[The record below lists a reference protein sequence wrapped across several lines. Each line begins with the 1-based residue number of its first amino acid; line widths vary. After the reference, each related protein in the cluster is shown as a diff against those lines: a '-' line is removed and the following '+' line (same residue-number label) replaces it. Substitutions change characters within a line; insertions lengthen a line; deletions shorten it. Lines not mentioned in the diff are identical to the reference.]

1 MAFKRKHTKSSKN
14 GGYNNRDVKRNKKD
28 EVKSPERNGT
38 GDGAHYTTL
47 LLVALVYK
55 WVRKYFADNGIDE
68 SKVLII
74 GPHSGDGRMVCGFEN
89 FLAFD
94 KNPEASIVTKCET
107 KDLDLDEVSEGYDI
121 IIIVENPAFN
131 NHRGVK
137 NDYVEFFNHVAAC
150 SKVSHIMTIAPDR
163 FRAHVCMRLLDKM
176 FVLDKFHPIT
186 NTGDEY
192 EKASGRTVKIPTS
205 FIIWKRSLV
214 PRVYADK
221 WINVEKDQTR
231 NGHYGGTPSF
241 FIDHRPK
248 KGVLPISKTSKGK
261 NKSYS
266 VYSFLPEGEG
276 EEWVKKAMDMI
287 TSTSHSFVAGNF
299 QNAVDSVFPSN

>member
-1 MAFKRKHTKSSKN
+1 MTSKRKYTKSAKN
-14 GGYNNRDVKRNKKD
+14 GVYNNRNVKRNKKN
-28 EVKSPERNGT
+28 KKNSPERNGT
-38 GDGAHYTTL
+38 GDGAYYTSHH
-47 LLVALVYK
+47 LVVLVYS
-55 WVRKYFADNGIDE
+55 WVREYLADNGIDE
-68 SKVLII
+68 TKVLII
-74 GPHSGDGRMVCGFEN
+74 GPQAGDGRLVCDFEN
-89 FLAFD
+89 YLAYD
-94 KNPEASIVTKCET
+94 KNPESSFVAKCEI
-107 KDLDLDEVSEGYDI
+107 KNLDLDKVSEGYDI

-163 FRAHVCMRLLDKM
+163 FRAHVCMRLLDEM
-176 FVLDKFHPIT
+176 FVLDKFHPIA

-205 FIIWKRSLV
+205 FLIWKRSLV
-214 PRVYADK
+214 PRVYYDK
-221 WINVEKDQTR
+221 LINVEKDQTR

-248 KGVLPISKTSKGK
+248 KRGSSLSKTSKGK
-261 NKSYS
+261 GKSYP

-276 EEWVKKAMDMI
+276 EEWVKKAMGTI
-287 TSTSHSFVAGNF
+287 TSTSQSFVAGNF
-299 QNAVDSVFPSN
+299 QNAVDSIFPGN